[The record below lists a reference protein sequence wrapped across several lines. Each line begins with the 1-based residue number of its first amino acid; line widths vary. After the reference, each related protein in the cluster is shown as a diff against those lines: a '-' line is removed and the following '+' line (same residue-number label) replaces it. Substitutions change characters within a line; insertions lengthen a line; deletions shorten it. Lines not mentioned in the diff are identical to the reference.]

1 MADRENL
8 VYQAKLAEQAERYDG
23 KAADRYRWLQTAWP
37 LFPPLVSLRRG
48 FGDAGEAV
56 HMDLLGE
63 TRQNGGGFPSRM
75 KQYTFKCSLQLMRK
89 AQAACWRAC
98 PAVCTAAS
106 EHLC

>member
-23 KAADRYRWLQTAWP
+23 KAADISVAAYRLAP
-37 LFPPLVSLRRG
+37 LFPSVSLRRG

-63 TRQNGGGFPSRM
+63 RRQNGGGFPSRM
-75 KQYTFKCSLQLMRK
+75 KQYTFKCNFQLTGKSQPACGEACR
-89 AQAACWRAC
+89 AVSAAAGG
-98 PAVCTAAS
+98 
-106 EHLC
+106 HLC